1 MAQRADQIGNT
12 FVKSQQNM
20 QKLQANLIKKIGERQ
35 IIKLEMTREK

>member
-1 MAQRADQIGNT
+1 M

-35 IIKLEMTREK
+35 ISKLEMTREK